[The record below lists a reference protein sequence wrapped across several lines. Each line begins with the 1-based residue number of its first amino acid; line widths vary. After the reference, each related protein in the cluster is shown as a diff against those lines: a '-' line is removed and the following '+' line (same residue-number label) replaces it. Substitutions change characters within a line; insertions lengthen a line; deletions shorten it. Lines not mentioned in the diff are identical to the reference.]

1 MAEASHISDPGVP
14 ASDDPQ
20 LALEVLPLVSLVVPV
35 KDEEAAIGPFLDG
48 IGPAIA
54 TLEDTCLFE
63 FVFVNDGSTD
73 ATEFI
78 LRTAMLDDPRIRIVN
93 LSRNFGK
100 DAALA
105 AGLAE
110 AKGACAIPIDVDLQD
125 DPAVIPEMIHLWQQG
140 ARIVNARRSDR
151 SSDGLIKRWTA
162 RQFYRVFNML
172 AERPIPADVGDFRLL
187 DRQVLAVL
195 DAMGERAR
203 FNKALFGW
211 VGFETAEV
219 EYTRA
224 GRAAGRS
231 QWSMWRL
238 WNFALDGIFASSTR
252 PLRIWSYVGFLT
264 ALAGFLYAAFILFDT
279 ILTGRDTPGYA
290 STAIFILVFGGL
302 NLFAIGIVGEYV
314 GRIYGEVRARP
325 LYIVRSVVGGE
336 DKT

>member
-1 MAEASHISDPGVP
+1 MTQASHIPPTNAAQEAEPRLTLD
-14 ASDDPQ
+14 
-20 LALEVLPLVSLVVPV
+20 VLPLVSLVVPV
-35 KDEEAAIGPFLDG
+35 KDEEAAIRPFLDG
-48 IGPAIA
+48 IGTALAPI
-54 TLEDTCLFE
+54 EDACLFE

-78 LRTAMLDDPRIRIVN
+78 LRTAMLEDPRIRIVN

-110 AKGACAIPIDVDLQD
+110 AKGDCAIPIDVDLQD
-125 DPAVIPEMIHLWQQG
+125 DPDVIPEMIDHWQAG
-140 ARIVNARRSDR
+140 ARIVNARRRDR
-151 SSDGLIKRWTA
+151 SSDSFVKRWTA

-187 DRQVLAVL
+187 DRQVLDVL
-195 DAMGERAR
+195 DDMGERAR

-211 VGFETAEV
+211 VGFDTAEV

-224 GRAAGRS
+224 GRSAGRT
-231 QWSMWRL
+231 QWSLWRL

-279 ILTGRDTPGYA
+279 LITGRDTPGYA
-290 STAIFILVFGGL
+290 STAIFVLVFGGL

-336 DKT
+336 DKA